1 MFLTS
6 TRNYNPYDFIVRLL
20 YAWALG
26 NLWKLSTSSTKLSVL
41 LFSFSFLL
49 SLFFFLIVPL
59 PRTLAVYPLDLRRRG
74 RDISRRRNPS
84 ARIGDIKYG
93 RGPDGR
99 QTGSTVFSGRRGSY
113 VEIPNRGNL
122 DARYSITIL
131 IWLFHL
137 GTSGPIVHF
146 NPNGYGVHM
155 WMTSQRELFVRFVRR
170 GGAMT
175 TPIRSKRL
183 TYKAWNYVGA
193 SYDDRS
199 GIGTLWINSRPVA
212 RRSLGKIRL
221 STNYPIRLGA
231 TKRSRTYFRGKLFCF
246 QIYSVPLTQK
256 QVFEAKKRCFLPGM
270 WVLGVFVV
278 AVNRLKFTFSIRIVS
293 IMLKLGWDNLLLF
306 FLKIKQEVK
315 GLRPLN
321 WLQILRSTAST
332 CFLS

>member
-1 MFLTS
+1 M
-6 TRNYNPYDFIVRLL
+6 
-20 YAWALG
+20 
-26 NLWKLSTSSTKLSVL
+26 WKLSTSSTKLSVL
-41 LFSFSFLL
+41 LFSFSFLVFFL
-49 SLFFFLIVPL
+49 FFLIVPL

-84 ARIGDIKYG
+84 ARIGDVKYG

-270 WVLGVFVV
+270 
-278 AVNRLKFTFSIRIVS
+278 
-293 IMLKLGWDNLLLF
+293 
-306 FLKIKQEVK
+306 
-315 GLRPLN
+315 
-321 WLQILRSTAST
+321 
-332 CFLS
+332 